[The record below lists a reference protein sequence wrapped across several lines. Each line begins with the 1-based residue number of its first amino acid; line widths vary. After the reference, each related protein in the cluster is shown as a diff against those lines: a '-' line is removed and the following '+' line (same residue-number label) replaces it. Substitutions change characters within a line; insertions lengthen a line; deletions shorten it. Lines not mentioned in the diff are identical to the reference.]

1 MHTLAYDVDENQ
13 QLPLP
18 DEVVEEGALDERLG
32 VFRKH
37 EKCANTIQQVLLA
50 EVHLKKYNS
59 TRYHQI

>member
-37 EKCANTIQQVLLA
+37 EKCANTIQ
-50 EVHLKKYNS
+50 
-59 TRYHQI
+59 